1 MAVQKFIQYNSLDLD
16 GQTLTD
22 EHKLELTI
30 LENSG
35 NYLIH
40 KDILRHQIAKKQG
53 TVSTKTRSEVRGGGR
68 KPWKQKGTGRA
79 RAGSNR
85 SPLWKGGGVIFGPKP
100 NSTVIKLN
108 KKERKLALQTLLYN
122 KRNKILIID
131 GLEELF
137 NDAKT
142 KVLENILKKCRVQ
155 LNEKIL
161 LVVSK
166 KTVPIK
172 LSVRNMKNVELVSAS
187 NLNTLSLLKAKQIL
201 LTPLAINDIK
211 ETFCD

>member
-35 NYLIH
+35 NYLLH

-100 NSTVIKLN
+100 NSTVLKLN

-131 GLEELF
+131 GLEEALT
-137 NDAKT
+137 DPKT
-142 KVLENILKKCRVQ
+142 KVFANILKKCRIQ
-155 LNEKIL
+155 SDEKIL

-166 KTVPIK
+166 KTIPLK
-172 LSVRNMKNVELVSAS
+172 LSVRNMKNVELISAS

-201 LTPLAINDIK
+201 LTPLAINNIK